1 MSMTGEPDDY
11 DEFGML
17 ADNAAEAGLALSD
30 LPPVC
35 RTSVTL
41 ADGQAVSALAWGDA
55 QPELVL
61 LHGGGQNAHTWDTL
75 ALALGRP
82 LLAVDL
88 PGHGHSG
95 RREDRDYGPWRNA
108 EAVAAVMERAAH
120 AARAV
125 VGMSLGGSTL
135 IRLAATRPDLVR
147 RAVIVDVTPDSGVRS
162 RALAPAERGAVALVS
177 GPPTYD
183 SFEAMAA
190 AAVAATPGRARSAVE
205 RGVRHNARRL
215 PDGRW
220 TWRYDLFGERPA
232 SVGDHTGLWADV
244 SAITVPVLLVLG
256 ADSPFT
262 GAEDVVEF
270 RRRLPA
276 ARVEV
281 VPGAGHAIQSDQP
294 LALARLIEDFLRI
307 ESDY

>member
-1 MSMTGEPDDY
+1 VYIGMSGEPDDY
-11 DEFGML
+11 DEFGFL
-17 ADNAAEAGLALSD
+17 ADNAAEAGLALSA
-30 LPPVC
+30 LPPVT
-35 RTSVTL
+35 RTSFTL

-61 LHGGGQNAHTWDTL
+61 LHGGGQNAHTWDSL
-75 ALALGRP
+75 ALALRRP

-95 RREDRDYGPWRNA
+95 RRPDRDYGPWRNA
-108 EAVAAVMERAAH
+108 EAVAVVIEQAAP

-147 RAVIVDVTPDSGVRS
+147 RAVIVDVTPNSGVRS

-190 AAVAATPGRARSAVE
+190 AAVTASPGRARSAVE

-262 GAEDVVEF
+262 GEEDVAEF

-276 ARVEV
+276 SRVEV
-281 VPGAGHAIQSDQP
+281 VPRAGHAIQSDQP
-294 LALARLIEDFLRI
+294 LALARLIEDFI
-307 ESDY
+307 A